1 MQKIKTGHKV
11 LSLLFH
17 RTLEGNG
24 RERMKKSSLIPA
36 IAVPALGILT
46 GLFFIPAFVGYP

>member
-1 MQKIKTGHKV
+1 
-11 LSLLFH
+11 
-17 RTLEGNG
+17 LEGNG

-46 GLFFIPAFVGYP
+46 GLLIIPAFVGHP